1 MNTTAKSDVTAKRDI
16 ITVSIYFDLDFLFL
30 PADIL
35 QFEHALAWFDVAGEF
50 LEDFARVD
58 NTWFLFNVH
67 LLTITQRRV
76 QNCHMKKC
84 TIESDYV
91 V

>member
-1 MNTTAKSDVTAKRDI
+1 MNTTAKSDVTANRD

-30 PADIL
+30 PADVL

-58 NTWFLFNVH
+58 NAWFLFNVH
-67 LLTITQRRV
+67 LLTITQWRV
-76 QNCHMKKC
+76 QK
-84 TIESDYV
+84 YV
-91 V
+91 I